1 MKANNNNNN
10 NNNNKNRQINFARGN
25 FTPKYLVS
33 SKYHRTLMNKSL
45 KDKFDL
51 PICKIF
57 DPHFFFQIN
66 LTAFR
71 KKHVSLNNIFV

>member
-45 KDKFDL
+45 KDKFWFANMQNIWSSFLFSD
-51 PICKIF
+51 KF
-57 DPHFFFQIN
+57 NGFQ
-66 LTAFR
+66 
-71 KKHVSLNNIFV
+71 KKTCLA